1 MSEGVVYNRYTK
13 KISFGDV
20 KNEARKELRNQ
31 RKKLPFLFTMTI
43 DPKIVIKDFKYDKLT
58 VFSSKK
64 VPLCISSI
72 NQQPGGENFVCI
84 FKNGDDLR

>member
-1 MSEGVVYNRYTK
+1 VNTALQYVSEGVVENRYGK
-13 KISFGDV
+13 NKVPFGEV
-20 KNEARKELRNQ
+20 KEKARFELRKQ

-43 DPKIVIKDFKYDKLT
+43 DPKIVIKDFNYDKLT

-72 NQQPGGENFVCI
+72 NQ
-84 FKNGDDLR
+84 